1 MELPRIAAVLNRNL
15 NLVLN
20 LQTREIKIKN
30 KIKSKNLSGA
40 AVPVAPITLRTID
53 APSHFRNPRRVSPLP
68 LANLDRR
75 TGWLRGIL
83 LGATFLG
90 LIASAPVWTN
100 TRTFPLLPIFSGFP
114 ILPAPWDKC
123 LYALMLGSLVAA
135 LWFYRPAVITFL
147 ITSFFA
153 YCGDQNRGQ
162 PWLYMYWVMLLLSLF
177 PTPSA
182 HAACRIAIA
191 TVYLWG
197 GIQKLNTRFFAVTP
211 EWFVAPASNWH
222 LPPAVIDL
230 LKLSVKAAPFIEITI
245 AIMLWFP
252 RLRRAAFALTVL
264 THTFALVFLGP
275 WGHNY
280 NWVVWPWN
288 LAMIALVL
296 GLFARGKFF
305 ESPAPAP
312 TESNKLKPA
321 DHTRKSRNAAPVT
334 LDFAGFRRTLSE
346 LRHTK
351 TAAILVALYG
361 LLPVLS
367 YSGRWDSYFSFALY
381 SENLAVANL
390 FCTESFRD
398 NLPPHLKGFV
408 QKFPQE
414 YDPQHQGPY
423 TFGFTAWAY
432 EEMHVPPIS
441 EPRNFVNVYRA
452 LLPYA
457 KKPDDLRMIIGP
469 RSGPVIFH
477 EGDRVEFLQRSK

>member
-1 MELPRIAAVLNRNL
+1 
-15 NLVLN
+15 
-20 LQTREIKIKN
+20 
-30 KIKSKNLSGA
+30 
-40 AVPVAPITLRTID
+40 
-53 APSHFRNPRRVSPLP
+53 VSPLP
-68 LANLDRR
+68 FAHTDRR
-75 TGWLRGIL
+75 TFWLRATL
-83 LGATFLG
+83 LGATLLG

-100 TRTFPLLPIFSGFP
+100 TRTFPLLPIFTGFP
-114 ILPAPWDKC
+114 IIPTPWDKC
-123 LYALMLGSLVAA
+123 FYALMLGSLVAA
-135 LWFYRPAVITFL
+135 MWFYRPAVITFL
-147 ITSFFA
+147 ATSLFA

-182 HAACRIAIA
+182 HAACRIAIG
-191 TVYLWG
+191 TVYLWS
-197 GIQKLNTRFFAVTP
+197 GIQKLNARFFAVTP
-211 EWFVAPASNWH
+211 EWFIAPAANWH

-230 LKLSVKAAPFIEITI
+230 LKLSVKTAPFIEIAI
-245 AIMLWFP
+245 AVLLWFP
-252 RLRRAAFALTVL
+252 RLRRIAFALTVL
-264 THTFALVFLGP
+264 THTFALIFLGP

-288 LAMIALVL
+288 LAMVALVF

-305 ESPAPAP
+305 ETPAIAPAAG
-312 TESNKLKPA
+312 TKLKPA
-321 DHTRKSRNAAPVT
+321 DQAKKSRNAVPAA
-334 LDFAGFRRTLSE
+334 LDCVGFRQTMTNL
-346 LRHTK
+346 LRAKATVV
-351 TAAILVALYG
+351 IVALYG

-381 SENLAVANL
+381 SENLAAANM
-390 FCTESFRD
+390 FCSETFRD

-414 YDPQHQGPY
+414 YDPQHQGPC
-423 TFGFTAWAY
+423 TFSFTAWAY

-457 KKPDDLRMIIGP
+457 KKPDALRMIIGP

-477 EGDRVEFLQRSK
+477 EGDRVDFLQRAN

>member
-1 MELPRIAAVLNRNL
+1 M
-15 NLVLN
+15 
-20 LQTREIKIKN
+20 
-30 KIKSKNLSGA
+30 
-40 AVPVAPITLRTID
+40 ID
-53 APSHFRNPRRVSPLP
+53 ATRRLGNDARVLPLP
-68 LANLDRR
+68 FAHTDRR
-75 TGWLRGIL
+75 NFWLRATL
-83 LGATFLG
+83 LAATLLG

-100 TRTFPLLPIFSGFP
+100 TRTFPLLPIFAGFP
-114 ILPAPWDKC
+114 IIPGPWDKC
-123 LYALMLGSLVAA
+123 FYALMLGSLVAA
-135 LWFYRPAVITFL
+135 MWCYRPAVITFL
-147 ITSFFA
+147 ATSFFA

-197 GIQKLNTRFFAVTP
+197 GIQKLNARFFAVTP
-211 EWFVAPASNWH
+211 EWFVAPAANWH

-230 LKLSVKAAPFIEITI
+230 LKLSVKSAPFIEIAI
-245 AIMLWFP
+245 AVLLWFP
-252 RLRRAAFALTVL
+252 RLRRMAFALTVL

-288 LAMIALVL
+288 LAMVALVFS
-296 GLFARGKFF
+296 LFARGKLF
-305 ESPAPAP
+305 ETNAIAPA
-312 TESNKLKPA
+312 EASKLKPA
-321 DHTRKSRNAAPVT
+321 DQTKKSRKVAPAA
-334 LDFAGFRRTLSE
+334 LDYAGFRQTITNL
-346 LRHTK
+346 LRAK
-351 TAAILVALYG
+351 AAAVVVALYG
-361 LLPVLS
+361 LMPVMS

-381 SENLAVANL
+381 SENLAAANM

-398 NLPPHLKGFV
+398 NLPPHLKGHV

-414 YDPQHQGPY
+414 YDRQHQGPC
-423 TFGFTAWAY
+423 TFSFTAWAY

-469 RSGPVIFH
+469 RSGPVIFY
-477 EGDRVEFLQRSK
+477 EGDRVDFLQRAN